1 MSLSNMFKSTYDSMR
16 SEQDYAGG
24 LQNVQNPDKAFAGML
39 RQDYNDYIAN
49 FRQYEDK
56 LLGMTDDTT
65 LIDRSRENAE
75 KQAEIAAGVQSRN
88 LERYGGG
95 GLSGAQLQEQQRSAQ
110 RGNQLSLAGTVNNA
124 RVQQR
129 EMNQALLQELIGI
142 GQGVNARSL
151 EGLGTA
157 AQGAVARRGAYKQ
170 AKANYSSQMTNMGAS
185 ILAAFLY

>member
-1 MSLSNMFKSTYDSMR
+1 MSLAKAFRSTYDNIKSQ
-16 SEQDYAGG
+16 QDYVGG
-24 LQNVQNPDKAFAGML
+24 LANVQDPDKAFAGML

-49 FRQYEDK
+49 FRQFEDR

-65 LIDRSRENAE
+65 LVDRSRENAA
-75 KQAEIAAGVQSRN
+75 KQAEIAAGIQQRN

-95 GLSGAQLQEQQRSAQ
+95 GLSAAQLQEQQRSAQ
-110 RGNQLSLAGTVNNA
+110 RGSQLSMANTVNNA

-129 EMNQALLQELIGI
+129 QMNQALLQELIGI
-142 GQGVNARSL
+142 GQGVNARAL

-157 AQGAVARRGAYKQ
+157 AQGEVARRGAYKQ

-185 ILAAFLY
+185 ILAAFLI

>member
-1 MSLSNMFKSTYDSMR
+1 MSLMQGVRSAYDRMQSQR
-16 SEQDYAGG
+16 DYAGG
-24 LQNVQNPDKAFAGML
+24 LQNVKNPDKAFAGIL

-49 FRQYEDK
+49 FRNFENR

-65 LIDRSRENAE
+65 LVDRSRDNAA
-75 KQAEIAAGVQSRN
+75 KQTEIAAGVQQRN

-95 GLSGAQLQEQQRSAQ
+95 GLSAAQLQEQQRSAQ
-110 RGNQLSLAGTVNNA
+110 RGSQLSMANTVNNA

-129 EMNQALLQELIGI
+129 ELNQALLQELIGI
-142 GQGVNARSL
+142 GQGVNARAL

-170 AKANYSSQMTNMGAS
+170 AKANYASQMTNMGAS
-185 ILAAFLY
+185 ILAAFLI